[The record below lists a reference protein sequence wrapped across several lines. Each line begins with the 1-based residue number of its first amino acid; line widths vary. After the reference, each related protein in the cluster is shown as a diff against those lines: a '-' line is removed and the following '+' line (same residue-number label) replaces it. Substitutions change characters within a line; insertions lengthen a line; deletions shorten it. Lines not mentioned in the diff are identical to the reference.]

1 MTQTI
6 LITGGTGLIGK
17 ALTEELAEQ
26 GFKVI
31 VLTRNPDAHK
41 QFTTDFVRYA
51 GWNVEAGTYDR
62 AALQAS
68 DIIVHLAGENIGAK
82 RWTAKRKQEIV
93 SSRIKSSELLI
104 KAIRATPNK
113 VKTVVSASAIGWYGP
128 DPRIPNPKPFVET
141 DEHFP
146 DYLGETCK
154 QWEESIQPVALFGK
168 RLVKIRTGLVLS
180 NKGGI
185 LPELQKSLRFGA
197 AGILG
202 GGRQV
207 MSWIHIDDLVRI
219 YLYAITNTAL
229 NGVYNAVSPKPVSN
243 KELVVKLAKEIKGSF
258 YVPLHIPAF
267 ALRMAL
273 GEMSIEVLKSATVSC
288 EKIRKAGFNYVFPSI
303 EGAIHELSPLKPT
316 RRMLTH
322 S

>member
-17 ALTEELAEQ
+17 ALTEEFAEQ

-41 QFTTDFVRYA
+41 KFTTDFVRYA
-51 GWNVEAGTYDR
+51 GWNVEEGTYDR

-82 RWTAKRKQEIV
+82 KWTAKRKQEIV

-104 KAIRATPNK
+104 KAIRETPNK

-128 DPRIPNPKPFVET
+128 DPKIPNPRPFVET
-141 DEHFP
+141 DEHYP
-146 DYLGETCK
+146 DFLGETCK
-154 QWEESIQPVALFGK
+154 QWEDSIQPVALFGK

-180 NKGGI
+180 NKAGI

-202 GGRQV
+202 GGKQV
-207 MSWIHIDDLVRI
+207 MS
-219 YLYAITNTAL
+219 
-229 NGVYNAVSPKPVSN
+229 
-243 KELVVKLAKEIKGSF
+243 
-258 YVPLHIPAF
+258 
-267 ALRMAL
+267 
-273 GEMSIEVLKSATVSC
+273 
-288 EKIRKAGFNYVFPSI
+288 
-303 EGAIHELSPLKPT
+303 
-316 RRMLTH
+316 
-322 S
+322 